1 MRWWINSCGM
11 GVQYHNRH
19 YVAEDV
25 SYFYLVVVVG
35 NGQLVQAAQFMATQ
49 HWAVSLF

>member
-1 MRWWINSCGM
+1 MVDQFLWDGGPI
-11 GVQYHNRH
+11 HNRH

-25 SYFYLVVVVG
+25 SFFYSVVVG

-49 HWAVSLF
+49 QWAISLF

>member
-11 GVQYHNRH
+11 GVLYHNRH

-25 SYFYLVVVVG
+25 SYFYLVVVG

-49 HWAVSLF
+49 QWAVSLF